1 MINVVKGLII
11 GIANLVPGISGATM
25 AVILGIY
32 EELIAS
38 ISKFAKFRFSRK
50 DFLLIVT
57 VSIGIAIAIFIGSTG
72 MNFFLGKF
80 PALAYS
86 VFFGLVLGSIPK
98 LYKGVKKFRSFYFAL
113 GVFLMVGLEL
123 TARTVRFSGMYIVL
137 SGLIAACAMVLPGL
151 SGSLMLLIFGIYDD
165 VVGAVAKM
173 ELSIVVPF
181 GVGVVAGIMLMAFVM
196 DWLSEKFPQQTRNFT
211 FGLIVASLLKIE
223 PFTKESLNF
232 ARLIIILSM
241 IVIVT
246 YVSFEFSRKSRT
258 SAR

>member
-1 MINVVKGLII
+1 MMNVVRGLII

-25 AVILGIY
+25 AVVLGIY

-38 ISKFAKFRFSRK
+38 ISRFAKFRFNKK
-50 DFLLIVT
+50 DFLLIST
-57 VSIGIAIAIFIGSTG
+57 VGIGIIIAIFVGSTG
-72 MNFFLGKF
+72 MSLLLGKF

-98 LYKGVKKFRSFYFAL
+98 LYKGMKKFRPFYFAW

-137 SGLIAACAMVLPGL
+137 SGLIAACAMILPGL
-151 SGSLMLLIFGIYDD
+151 SGSLVLLIFGIYDD

-181 GVGVVAGIMLMAFVM
+181 SVGVVAGIVLMAFVM

-211 FGLIVASLLKIE
+211 LGLIVASLLKIE

-232 ARLIIILSM
+232 VRLIVILSTV
-241 IVIVT
+241 VIIT

-258 SAR
+258 SVG

>member
-25 AVILGIY
+25 AVVLGIY

-38 ISKFAKFRFSRK
+38 ISKFAKFRFNKK
-50 DFLLIVT
+50 DLLLIVT
-57 VSIGIAIAIFIGSTG
+57 VGIGIVIAILIGSTG

-98 LYKGVKKFRSFYFAL
+98 LYKSMKKFRPLYFAL
-113 GVFLMVGLEL
+113 GVFLMIGLEL

-137 SGLIAACAMVLPGL
+137 SGLIAACAMILPGL
-151 SGSLMLLIFGIYDD
+151 SGSLVLLIFGIYDD

-173 ELSIVVPF
+173 EFSIVVPF
-181 GVGVVAGIMLMAFVM
+181 SIGVVAGIVLMAFAM

-232 ARLIIILSM
+232 VRLIIILL
-241 IVIVT
+241 IVALVT
-246 YVSFEFSRKSRT
+246 YVSFEFSRKSRA
-258 SAR
+258 SMR